1 MKMHAASASHECS
14 HRARARDRARC
25 VSHASSARH
34 SRAPVCVP
42 TELFNNLGVKVSKDK
57 VKEMFAEVDEDGSG
71 EIDFEEFL
79 VLVAKQVAAEGQ
91 KDPYSEAMKGA
102 QSAKSAVPLRSMCP
116 LIPPARSVSNVRH
129 RRQRDN

>member
-1 MKMHAASASHECS
+1 M
-14 HRARARDRARC
+14 
-25 VSHASSARH
+25 
-34 SRAPVCVP
+34 P

-91 KDPYSEAMKGA
+91 KDPYSEAMKGV
-102 QSAKSAVPLRSMCP
+102 QSTKSAVLLRSLWP
-116 LIPPARSVSNVRH
+116 LTPAVRSVQNVRH